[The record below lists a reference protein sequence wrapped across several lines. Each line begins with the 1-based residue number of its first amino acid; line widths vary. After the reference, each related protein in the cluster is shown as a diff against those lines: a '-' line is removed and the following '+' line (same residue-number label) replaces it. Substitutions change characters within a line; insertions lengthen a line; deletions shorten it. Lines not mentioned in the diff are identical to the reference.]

1 MLGWMIS
8 FALLALFA
16 LTGLLTGIGAAS
28 AKSAGIIFSG
38 LFILCLLTRAV
49 RGRA

>member
-16 LTGLLTGIGAAS
+16 LTGMFTGVAAAS
-28 AKSAGIIFSG
+28 AKTASIIFSS
-38 LFILCLLTRAV
+38 LFFLCLLTRAV